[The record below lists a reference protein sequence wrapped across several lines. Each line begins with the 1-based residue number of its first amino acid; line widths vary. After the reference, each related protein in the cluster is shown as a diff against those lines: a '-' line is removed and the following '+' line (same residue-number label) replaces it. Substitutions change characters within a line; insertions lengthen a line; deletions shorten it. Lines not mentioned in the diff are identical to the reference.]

1 MKTPERETAI
11 SSSPLRRVG
20 AIALATAILWGYVI
34 GFRFYRGA
42 EYTIGFCL
50 LVLLIGITMSFVGDL
65 IGMVSKDPEATTY
78 ILLLPLLILGVL
90 SVGIQPAE
98 QFPGWIQPFVR
109 SQFNSQF
116 VDALRA
122 LAGDATGSAA
132 WPNWSVIGP
141 ALAWL
146 VGVGVIA
153 VPLYG
158 FVLRRRR

>member
-1 MKTPERETAI
+1 M
-11 SSSPLRRVG
+11 L
-20 AIALATAILWGYVI
+20 
-34 GFRFYRGA
+34 
-42 EYTIGFCL
+42 
-50 LVLLIGITMSFVGDL
+50 
-65 IGMVSKDPEATTY
+65 SKDPEATTY

-90 SVGIQPAE
+90 SEGIQPAE

-122 LAGDATGSAA
+122 LAGDAKDSAA

-146 VGVGVIA
+146 VGVAVIA